1 MYVFGIVWYIKALYG
16 IVRCR
21 ARPCE
26 TSPRPA
32 MAYAQGIALSKLAP
46 LYDIIYILGLFAVLY
61 IILLID
67 CLGLTY
73 QLKLEKYVAGHWTI
87 SVLVVS
93 FLALSNH

>member
-1 MYVFGIVWYIKALYG
+1 MVLKATDSTYIWYCLACYWIILHRIMYVFGIVWYIKALYG

-61 IILLID
+61 IILLLLI
-67 CLGLTY
+67 
-73 QLKLEKYVAGHWTI
+73 
-87 SVLVVS
+87 
-93 FLALSNH
+93 ALD

>member
-46 LYDIIYILGLFAVLY
+46 LYDMIYILGLFAVLY

-67 CLGLTY
+67 CLGWTY
-73 QLKLEKYVAGHWTI
+73 QLKLEKYVA
-87 SVLVVS
+87 
-93 FLALSNH
+93 